1 MNVSNLI
8 RSKRNPIFALLL
20 STLRLE
26 YAQLGSD
33 ITPTSDFWDKRTQ
46 EYWKA
51 DAPQEKGVGVLLE
64 PISWVG
70 VAFLSGR
77 ICTWLPFLCTESSA
91 LAYVILFIIFWPQLC
106 LLFLYKGKDL
116 QGSKLGLRWWQDVN
130 LALPCL
136 PPFPSDLLFCHP
148 PFPFLLSLVLPV
160 SIFCVPALA
169 R

>member
-1 MNVSNLI
+1 MLNLGVI
-8 RSKRNPIFALLL
+8 SLPPLTSEINEHRNTGKQMHP
-20 STLRLE
+20 RRR
-26 YAQLGSD
+26 G
-33 ITPTSDFWDKRTQ
+33 W
-46 EYWKA
+46 
-51 DAPQEKGVGVLLE
+51 GVLLE

-70 VAFLSGR
+70 VAFLSGL
-77 ICTWLPFLCTESSA
+77 ICTWLPFLCAESSV

-136 PPFPSDLLFCHP
+136 PLSPSDLLFCHP